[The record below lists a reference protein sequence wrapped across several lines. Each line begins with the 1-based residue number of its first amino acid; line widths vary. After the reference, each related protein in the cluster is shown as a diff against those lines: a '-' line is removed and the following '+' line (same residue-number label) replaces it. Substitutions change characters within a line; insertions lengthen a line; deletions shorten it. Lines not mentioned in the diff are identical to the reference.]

1 MRQLDDATLKACN
14 DFVES
19 GVKQHVDPSVEVD
32 FIFQLLR
39 VCGGESAV
47 PPEEGSPEYATV
59 VRMTLKILKFVGD
72 LLAFDFWEH
81 SVFCTDPPDVFD
93 TALRGFSTRA
103 ALLGTHERQLL
114 DANVTL
120 SDVRR
125 SLEFADQ
132 QVKELY
138 QVFSMA
144 LMPEGF
150 NVPKEARY
158 QCAWTFMVLN
168 DAFADYWPQL
178 RRMLGPGRFQRR
190 HRPTM

>member
-19 GVKQHVDPSVEVD
+19 GAKQHVDPSVEVD
-32 FIFQLLR
+32 FIFELLR

-59 VRMTLKILKFVGD
+59 VRMTLKILKIVGD

-81 SVFCTDPPDVFD
+81 SVFCVQPDVFD
-93 TALRGFSTRA
+93 TALRGFPTRA

-138 QVFSMA
+138 QVFAMA

-158 QCAWTFMVLN
+158 QCAWTFMVLD
-168 DAFADYWPQL
+168 DAFTDYLPQL